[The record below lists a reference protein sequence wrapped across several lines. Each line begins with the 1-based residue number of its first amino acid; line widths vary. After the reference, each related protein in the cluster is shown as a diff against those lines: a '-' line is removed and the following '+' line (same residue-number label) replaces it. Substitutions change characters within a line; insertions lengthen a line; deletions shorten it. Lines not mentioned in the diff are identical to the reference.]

1 MTPTWVHGIVVIVK
15 ILLANVMN
23 EGKEGELVYD
33 VSIGSPSTSGFIKI
47 VYDKPKILGTVT
59 VSS

>member
-15 ILLANVMN
+15 ILQANVMN

-47 VYDKPKILGTVT
+47 VYDKPKI
-59 VSS
+59 